1 MCPFISVYFKFK
13 YSRICDIFFVV
24 FWVFHRHIG
33 LLRVKGKKM
42 NLQKIPLQTVRQFF
56 IQDVTLSDHP
66 DLFSPEQ
73 PNVMLKVMAYC
84 QEKVQMPTDT
94 HRGN

>member
-1 MCPFISVYFKFK
+1 MCKFK
-13 YSRICDIFFVV
+13 DNGIICLLLFYI
-24 FWVFHRHIG
+24 WVFHRHIG

-56 IQDVTLSDHP
+56 IQDVTLSEHP

-73 PNVMLKVMAYC
+73 PNIILKVMAFC
-84 QEKVQMPTDT
+84 QEKVHAMQLNMLDVIK
-94 HRGN
+94 NQ

>member
-1 MCPFISVYFKFK
+1 MLEVHLYVDFC
-13 YSRICDIFFVV
+13 V
-24 FWVFHRHIG
+24 FLDFHRHIG

-73 PNVMLKVMAYC
+73 PNVALKVQAFC
-84 QEKVQMPTDT
+84 QEKVQRHARVTYT
-94 HRGN
+94 RVHR

>member
-1 MCPFISVYFKFK
+1 
-13 YSRICDIFFVV
+13 
-24 FWVFHRHIG
+24 

-94 HRGN
+94 HGGN